1 MQLFFEGGAGYHT
14 KNLDFR
20 DGFGCVLLV
29 GEARVLLMG
38 EDSFGSVFVCK
49 GEDKFR
55 ALDSRLMDYGL
66 GTGHINRNFHETGA
80 HPKTHNMVP
89 EAKTPRTHPC
99 LHEHTRV
106 HKTRFNPKA
115 SALHLNWARRA
126 PRSAQDHRE
135 GAGFSAAARTRHA
148 RRAHR
153 EVVFSRFGVEEV

>member
-1 MQLFFEGGAGYHT
+1 MQLCFEGGAGYRT

-55 ALDSRLMDYGL
+55 ALDSRTIVYGL
-66 GTGHINRNFHETGA
+66 GAVHINRNLHETGA

-89 EAKTPRTHPC
+89 EANTPRTHPC
-99 LHEHTRV
+99 SHD
-106 HKTRFNPKA
+106 
-115 SALHLNWARRA
+115 SSQ
-126 PRSAQDHRE
+126 PRSQRPTPQLGSWDPASLMGPSERCKVQSSD
-135 GAGFSAAARTRHA
+135 SNSTRTKCPPGGRVQA
-148 RRAHR
+148 
-153 EVVFSRFGVEEV
+153 V